1 MTCLSDDIGKF
12 GKLSISEWRQRFGGK
27 AEFPSRGLRL
37 GLDIDGTIT
46 AAPEL
51 FAEISKA
58 CRLNGG
64 QVHIVTSRSALG
76 RNETVDELCEYGVQF
91 DALFFLPEM
100 SRANSDCPHKE
111 LDWFQRYL
119 WQKVAY
125 AKQNA
130 LMHFVDDDPKVISL
144 FGQFAPEIVI
154 TPTPDRV
161 RLADPLYEHAVMI
174 VLKRQEASVSLIQ
187 RNLKLGYNRAVRLVD
202 AMYENGIVTSKGE
215 DGMRQIA
222 SKFFMSPI
230 VPINPI
236 IGEQS

>member
-1 MTCLSDDIGKF
+1 MTGLSDELAPF
-12 GKLSISEWRQRFGGK
+12 GKLPIKEWRRRFGS
-27 AEFPSRGLRL
+27 EVVSPSCGLRL
-37 GLDIDGTIT
+37 GLDIDETIT

-51 FAEISKA
+51 FAEITRT

-64 QVHIVTSRSALG
+64 HVHIVTSRSAFG

-154 TPTPDRV
+154 TSALDRV
-161 RLADPLYEHAVMI
+161 RLPDPLYEHAVMI
-174 VLKRQEASVSLIQ
+174 VLKLQEASVSLIQ
-187 RNLKLGYNRAVRLVD
+187 RKLKLGYNRAVRLMD

-215 DGMRQIA
+215 DGMRLIA
-222 SKFFMSPI
+222 PKFRTGPF
-230 VPINPI
+230 VPINP
-236 IGEQS
+236 